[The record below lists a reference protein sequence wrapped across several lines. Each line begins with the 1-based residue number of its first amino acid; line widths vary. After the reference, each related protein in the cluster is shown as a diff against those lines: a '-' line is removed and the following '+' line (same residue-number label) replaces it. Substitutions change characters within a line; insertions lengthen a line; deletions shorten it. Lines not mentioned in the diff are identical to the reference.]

1 MKTLFQNL
9 LGSTFDLLPEP
20 VRRFHTLEHEL
31 FSGGRSDVTA
41 PPRSLGALL
50 LSLVA
55 GLPARGRN
63 VETYVR
69 FSPLSR
75 GREYWRRDF
84 SGRRYQSV
92 MEASRDGR
100 LIEHFGPFD
109 LYFDLAASPDGLRWS
124 LSGWR
129 LLKIPLPR
137 FTKPAIECMEAA
149 DGTRFTFDIDVV
161 FPIIG
166 HVVHY
171 RGVLDE
177 TPEAAPVW
185 VYDGVCMLCDWSTRY
200 ALANEITP
208 SIRFVAIQSEEG
220 RALAQANG
228 VDPDNP
234 ETFLFIENRR
244 VLRKSEALFAI
255 ARQLRGPARL
265 AFLAR
270 LLSRCVNDF
279 LYVRVARNRYRWFGR
294 KPICALPDPTQRHR
308 FVVPPHM
315 TESGS
320 PT

>member
-1 MKTLFQNL
+1 MTTLFQRL
-9 LGSTFDLLPEP
+9 LGAAFDGLPEP

-31 FSGGRSDVTA
+31 FSGGRSDVAA

-50 LSLVA
+50 LSLGA
-55 GLPARGRN
+55 GLPAPGGN

-84 SGRRYQSV
+84 AGRRYRSV
-92 MEASRDGR
+92 MEAARDGR

-109 LYFDLAASPDGLRWS
+109 LYFDLAASPEGLRWS
-124 LSGWR
+124 LSDWR
-129 LLKIPLPR
+129 LLKVPLPR
-137 FTKPAIECMEAA
+137 FTKPAIECLEAA
-149 DGTRFTFDIDVV
+149 NGARFTFDIDVV
-161 FPIIG
+161 FPIVG

-171 RGVLDE
+171 RGVLDAA
-177 TPEAAPVW
+177 PEAAPSW

-220 RALAQANG
+220 RALAHANG
-228 VDPDNP
+228 VDPGNP
-234 ETFLFIENRR
+234 ETFLFIENGR
-244 VLRKSEALFAI
+244 VLKKSEALFAI

-270 LLSRCVNDF
+270 LSPRCVNDF
-279 LYVRVARNRYRWFGR
+279 VYDRIARNRYRWFGR
-294 KPICALPDPTQRHR
+294 KAACAAPDPTQRHR
-308 FVVPPHM
+308 FVLPHM
-315 TESGS
+315 TGNGA